1 MNIKKL
7 NPDASPQEAFGAFFR
22 SVREEQGWRQEDL
35 SGPMNYSGS
44 HISAVETGRKWPTL
58 QFARAA
64 DTVLGMGDRF
74 EKKWNEIRN
83 GILLEGFPE
92 YAMSEGKAI
101 EIRLYNIGVIPG
113 LLQTPGYA
121 RVLADSHMQRGAVT
135 QQQAE
140 ERLSFLARRQKT
152 VFERARP
159 PMVFVVLD
167 ESCIRRPIG
176 GPEVMGAQ
184 LDYLIEFANNPR
196 TMLQIAPF
204 AMGERRAFDLPVNLI
219 TMADRTMIYYA
230 ESQAQGNFDRE
241 SPAVTEAL
249 TAYHQLQAEALS
261 QAESVAMIRQVRKGT
276 Q

>member
-1 MNIKKL
+1 VNIKQL
-7 NPDASPQEAFGAFFR
+7 NPDASPQAAFGALFR
-22 SVREEQGWRQEDL
+22 SVREEQGWKQEDL
-35 SGPMNYSGS
+35 SGPMGYSGS
-44 HISAVETGRKWPTL
+44 HISAIETGRKWPTL

-64 DTVLGMGDRF
+64 DTVLGTGDLF
-74 EKKWNEIRN
+74 ERKWREIKH
-83 GILLEGFPE
+83 GLLLEGLPE
-92 YAMSEGKAI
+92 YVMHEGKAV
-101 EIRLYNIGVIPG
+101 EVRFFNIGVIPG
-113 LLQTPGYA
+113 LLQTPEYA
-121 RVLADSHMQRGAVT
+121 QVLANSHVQRGAVT
-135 QQQAE
+135 QQQAD
-140 ERLSFLARRQKT
+140 ERVALLLKRQKAL
-152 VFERARP
+152 FQRSRP
-159 PMVFVVLD
+159 PMVFAVLD

-204 AMGERRAFDLPVNLI
+204 EMGERRPLNLPVNLV
-219 TMADRTMIYYA
+219 TLPDRTMVYYA

-276 Q
+276 P